1 MNGVPEYYELKMKMT
16 SKGIW
21 YCDELRISGEK
32 WKEVLDAADP
42 TMTDIEKLLEKHNKE
57 AVASTEKL

>member
-1 MNGVPEYYELKMKMT
+1 MNGVPDYYELKTKMT

-32 WKEVLDAADP
+32 WKEVFEEADP
-42 TMTDIEKLLEKHNKE
+42 IMTDIEKLLKKHNKE
-57 AVASTEKL
+57 AEK